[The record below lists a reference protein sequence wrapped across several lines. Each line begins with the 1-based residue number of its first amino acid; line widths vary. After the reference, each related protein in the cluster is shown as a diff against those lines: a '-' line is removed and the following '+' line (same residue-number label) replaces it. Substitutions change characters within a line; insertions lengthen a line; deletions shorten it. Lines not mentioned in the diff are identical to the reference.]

1 MSITGPLMAINDRDK
16 WIKERKQLTHPC
28 AMNHHVTLG
37 VVRKNVFVTCHC
49 YVLHACVHCDTWAVY
64 TI

>member
-37 VVRKNVFVTCHC
+37 VEI
-49 YVLHACVHCDTWAVY
+49 DTSGIHLL
-64 TI
+64 TPDSSPSPLSNSK